1 MPNYKF
7 SVTLGVT
14 QPRSARERAC
24 GRLQGLPSGRD
35 HARGSTSLEQTRPQ
49 AGEPRSPPHF
59 PPIHTLDSWI
69 HQAPVPSARAPTRFD
84 DPTGAHGYDGH
95 TMSLRDY
102 DRRVATAMTIRS
114 APPHCDPLRAPLSL
128 LTPVP
133 RACTAGPCRVL
144 GPSQRILNARR
155 VDGSER
161 SRELQLQRTCLLPPL
176 PRRELPAIARLSDG
190 SARAA
195 QLPANLS
202 RHFKPPLPYPFERR
216 PSRLPR

>member
-1 MPNYKF
+1 VRRPARILQVPEDIRRLSFCREKSVTCDVSIMPNYKF

-84 DPTGAHGYDGH
+84 DPTGAHGYDGWSS
-95 TMSLRDY
+95 SL
-102 DRRVATAMTIRS
+102 
-114 APPHCDPLRAPLSL
+114 
-128 LTPVP
+128 
-133 RACTAGPCRVL
+133 
-144 GPSQRILNARR
+144 
-155 VDGSER
+155 
-161 SRELQLQRTCLLPPL
+161 
-176 PRRELPAIARLSDG
+176 
-190 SARAA
+190 
-195 QLPANLS
+195 
-202 RHFKPPLPYPFERR
+202 
-216 PSRLPR
+216 